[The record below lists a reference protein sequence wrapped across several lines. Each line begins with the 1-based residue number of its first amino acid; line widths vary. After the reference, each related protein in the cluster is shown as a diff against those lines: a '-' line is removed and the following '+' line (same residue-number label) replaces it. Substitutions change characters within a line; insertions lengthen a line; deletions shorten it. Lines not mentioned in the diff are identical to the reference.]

1 MLKKLL
7 EQLKQKKIEKENNR
21 PQFKL
26 GNLYV
31 GEIVLYTDR
40 EDIGFGTR
48 YDHYNIVKKFAIF
61 TEAGYNK
68 YCHIKSGQ
76 MLYEMGSYK
85 SVVGDYAVHNV
96 RKFQDAF
103 PIFMRNHNFTPDTK
117 VSLRFIIENEDKL
130 NKELAEHI
138 EVNELFE
145 YPFDIN

>member
-61 TEAGYNK
+61 TESGYNK

-76 MLYEMGSYK
+76 ILYEMGSYK

-96 RKFQDAF
+96 RKFEKALC
-103 PIFMRNHNFTPDTK
+103 IYMRKNKFTSSTK
-117 VSLRFIIENEDKL
+117 VSKIFIEENETKINLEL
-130 NKELAEHI
+130 NPDQEI
-138 EVNELFE
+138 NEIFQ
-145 YPFDIN
+145 